1 MIDIFSG
8 DPRVIN
14 VIDNIVPNQK
24 TESEESKT
32 KADLLIK
39 TDWAIYQQILWSLIT
54 LTVQHS
60 KGSFGSI
67 ELLIR
72 LRSN

>member
-32 KADLLIK
+32 KADLLIM

-60 KGSFGSI
+60 KDSFGSI